1 MSLAYAVNGKEAVMR
16 TLLGIV
22 IASAPFAVVFGL
34 LAWADY
40 RDRRRRDVAERQ
52 IALTDS
58 IHERLGAQAAPVVR
72 RRGRRWQV
80 RVAVPFE
87 RPTLVRAL
95 LAIVRETFVG
105 DPRSL
110 EIVLTRQSEMRL
122 TKASAGRGVEWE
134 SLSWT

>member
-1 MSLAYAVNGKEAVMR
+1 ML

-22 IASAPFAVVFGL
+22 IASAPFVVVFGM

-40 RDRRRRDVAERQ
+40 RERRRRDVAERQ
-52 IALTDS
+52 IVLTDS
-58 IHERLGAQAAPVVR
+58 IHERLGARAAPVVR

-80 RVAVPFE
+80 RMAVPFE
-87 RPTLVRAL
+87 RPMLVRAL

-105 DPRSL
+105 DSRSL
-110 EIVLTRQSEMRL
+110 EIVLTRQPEMRV
-122 TKASAGRGVEWE
+122 TKASAGRGVERE